1 MAALGKLG
9 KGVLFGGLAMAGL
22 AKGIGSS
29 AREAAMDAA
38 FGDPNADESFLGGHL
53 SARYMAGAA
62 IGGNVGAALQWSNPS
77 DRFKMNPIAPNA
89 GGLIGA
95 TAVGGIGGAIAGA
108 KIAGRAGGGARA
120 KLLSGI
126 AGAAI
131 GSVGGSTLAMGGVI
145 DYAHRNKNFFMNAP
159 HGNQSSA
166 TAAALNASGNI
177 VLGMHNS
184 RNGY

>member
-1 MAALGKLG
+1 
-9 KGVLFGGLAMAGL
+9 
-22 AKGIGSS
+22 
-29 AREAAMDAA
+29 
-38 FGDPNADESFLGGHL
+38 
-53 SARYMAGAA
+53 MAGAA
-62 IGGNVGAALQWSNPS
+62 TGGVMGGALMASNPA
-77 DRFKMNPIAPNA
+77 DYTRMNPMAPNA
-89 GGLIGA
+89 GTAIGMA
-95 TAVGGIGGAIAGA
+95 AAGGIGGAVAGA

-120 KLLSGI
+120 KVLSGI

-131 GSVGGSTLAMGGVI
+131 GTMGGATLSMGGVL

-159 HGNQSSA
+159 HGNQSAA